1 MSTLTWATPQTN
13 IANFAKTT
21 NATVTV
27 AVTAV
32 DSNPSSTL
40 TYSIVSNNPN
50 SISGNLPIGFS
61 IDSAT
66 GVISGNPSQAYSQ
79 STYFTYEFEVQVSN
93 GTDKLFG
100 VFSITIINQPELVWE
115 TAPGTIA
122 NLGVNLPANL
132 QISATDLANDGAQ
145 ITYSLISGSFPTGMT
160 LTTVNTGTDLLPVWT
175 GIISGTP
182 VLDNTAAYITTQT
195 YNFVIRAR
203 ASDGA
208 TVNDASY
215 NIIVTNTIN
224 SDFSWITQAGNLG
237 TIPVGNFYQLELKT
251 QSSTNANV
259 TYSLISGEL
268 PLGMQ
273 ILPNGYIQGVPSLA
287 YPIAVNSSDTFKF
300 TVRASDTHGHVRDQ
314 AFSLIVTN
322 YFAPIIEPSVI
333 HLGTVFD
340 GSYYQQEISVVELS
354 PNVAIQWSNVGLLPP
369 GLAINNINGATYISG
384 YVQPVYQDNGE
395 NTAGYD
401 FEKITS
407 GVITYEQPYDA
418 KPYDYGNLASRTLSY
433 TFSVQAYD
441 GANYDVQTY
450 VLEVVSR
457 QDFTADNA
465 NLTADV
471 TSLTVDSGATYY
483 PVILNANVSTLPT
496 ARANTEYSYQF
507 VGYDYQGLPITYLL
521 ANTVGTFDAN
531 VSTIDIGFDSL
542 PFDSYDPNS
551 SHTTS
556 LPGTLQLDPATG
568 WLYGNIGS
576 QTAAYQEYQ
585 IGINLQKTYNG
596 NVYTSDPA
604 YFTLPVLGSVTNTIT
619 WNSPAN
625 LGSVDNGSV
634 SELTI
639 SATSTTGV
647 PVIYRLV
654 DQKNVPIRLPQGLIL
669 LPTGEVSGRVSFEA
683 FSIDAYQTTFDSG
696 ELSIDKNY
704 TFTVEAITD
713 DFTLFSDGTYNV
725 PPSATATKEF
735 TISLNVINTEPY
747 EDLYLHAMPDLDQR
761 QIFNNLVARQD
772 IFVPDLIYRREDP
785 WFGVATDMTMLFASG
800 LKASD
805 ISSYIAAIKKNHYIK
820 TYQFGDVKTAV
831 VLDNNYN
838 VKYEV
843 VYLEVIDPDL
853 DSAGQGPSEVL
864 NLSGT
869 IANPYI
875 DANGNQYTTVYPDS
889 SSNMLERVVA
899 GVGYYDQST
908 LPEWMTSNQ
917 LGSTTGSF
925 NVPLGYT
932 RAVVLAYTKP
942 NASNLIAYR
951 LKNSGVNL
959 DEINFSVDRYLLDDY
974 YTKNYNIANNTY
986 YSGRETT
993 FDASPNKN
1001 IGAIVSTVEYAAS
1014 VQFDQINGRPVD
1026 YIISNGGIDGIVTFQ
1041 DGDKLIFAKQ
1051 ERFINSDPYD
1061 GWIYYYD
1068 EWIGTNLSTP
1078 TVIGGYD
1085 SESYDRYSV
1094 VPGYLEKIQGT
1105 AQVNQRGGIWQIN
1118 IRSGIV
1124 YLSFVQEILPY
1135 DRVRVSFG
1143 RGYGGTVLYYN
1154 NRRVA
1159 GQNVPEYSLF
1169 NQSQF
1174 SIAGPTTFNA
1184 GTTKFFSGRDRYYT
1198 PNSQDK
1204 YVKFPQFGVFV

>member
-40 TYSIVSNNPN
+40 TYSIVSNNPK
-50 SISGNLPIGFS
+50 SISGNLPTGFS
-61 IDSAT
+61 INSAT

-93 GTDKLFG
+93 GVDKLFG

-115 TAPGTIA
+115 TAPGIIA
-122 NLGVNLPANL
+122 NLGVNLPASL
-132 QISATDLANDGAQ
+132 QISAADLANDEAQ
-145 ITYSLISGSFPTGMT
+145 ITYSLISGSLPTGMS
-160 LTTVNTGTDLLPVWT
+160 LSTVNVGTDLLPTWVAV
-175 GIISGTP
+175 ISGTP
-182 VLDNTAAYITTQT
+182 TLDNSAAYITTQN
-195 YNFVIRAR
+195 YSFVVRAV

-208 TVNDASY
+208 TVNDASFG
-215 NIIVTNTIN
+215 IIVTNTIN
-224 SDFSWITQAGNLG
+224 SDFSWITESGNLG
-237 TIPVGNFYQLELKT
+237 TIPVGDFYQLELKT
-251 QSSTNANV
+251 QSSANANV
-259 TYSLISGEL
+259 TYSLISGDL

-273 ILPNGYIQGVPSLA
+273 ILSNGYIQGVPSLA

-300 TVRASDTHGHVRDQ
+300 TIRASNTQGYVRDQ

-340 GSYYQQEISVVELS
+340 GSYYQQQISVVELS
-354 PNVAIQWSNVGLLPP
+354 PNVSIQWGNIGSLPP
-369 GLAINNINGATYISG
+369 GLAINSINGATYLSG

-401 FEKITS
+401 FEKITE

-418 KPYDYGNLASRTLSY
+418 KPYDYGNIASRTLNY

-450 VLEVVSR
+450 ILEVVSR

-471 TSLTVDSGATYY
+471 TSLTVDSGSTYY
-483 PVILNANVSTLPT
+483 PVILNANVATLPT
-496 ARANTEYSYQF
+496 ARVNTEYAYQF
-507 VGYDYQGLPITYLL
+507 LGYDYQGLDITYLL
-521 ANTVGTFDAN
+521 ANIVGTFDAN
-531 VSTIDIGFDSL
+531 VTNIDIGFDSL

-576 QTAAYQEYQ
+576 QTDAYQEYQ

-604 YFTLPVLGSVTNTIT
+604 YFTLPVLGSITNTIV
-619 WNSPAN
+619 WNSPSN
-625 LGSVDNGSV
+625 LGSVDNGSI
-634 SELTI
+634 SELTL
-639 SATSTTGV
+639 SATSTTGI
-647 PVIYRLV
+647 PVIYQLV

-669 LPTGEVSGRVSFEA
+669 LSSGEISGRVSFEA
-683 FSIDAYQTTFDSG
+683 FSIDGYDTTFDNG
-696 ELSIDKNY
+696 QLSIDKNY
-704 TFTVEAITD
+704 TFTVQAITN
-713 DFTLFSDGTYNV
+713 DFTLYEDGTYDT
-725 PPSATATKEF
+725 PPSATSIKEF
-735 TISLNVINTEPY
+735 TISLNVVNTEPY
-747 EDLYLHAMPDLDQR
+747 EDLYLHAMPNSYQR
-761 QIFNNLVARQD
+761 KIFNNLISRED
-772 IFVPDLIYRREDP
+772 IFVPDLIYRKEDP
-785 WFGVATDMTMLFASG
+785 WFGVATDITMLFASG

-805 ISSYIAAIKKNHYIK
+805 ITSYISAITKNHYTK

-838 VKYEV
+838 IKYEV
-843 VYLEVIDPDL
+843 VYLEVIDNEL
-853 DSAGQGPSEVL
+853 DSDGAGPPEVL
-864 NLSGT
+864 NLTGV

-875 DANGNQYTTVYPDS
+875 DADGNEYKTLYPNS
-889 SSNMLERVVA
+889 SAIMLERVVA

-917 LGSTTGSF
+917 LGSTGGSF

-932 RAVVLAYTKP
+932 RAVVLAYTQP
-942 NASNLIAYR
+942 NAGNLIAYR
-951 LKNSGVNL
+951 IKNSGINL
-959 DEINFSVDRYLLDDY
+959 DSIDFTVDRYLLDDY
-974 YTKNYNIANNTY
+974 YTTNFNITTSSYN
-986 YSGRETT
+986 SGRETT

-1001 IGAIVSTVEYAAS
+1001 IGAIVATVDYSVST
-1014 VQFDQINGRPVD
+1014 QFDQINGRLVE
-1026 YIISNGGIDGIVTFQ
+1026 YINANGGIDGVTNFQ
-1041 DGDKLIFAKQ
+1041 NGDTLIFAKQ
-1051 ERFINSDPYD
+1051 EGFINPDPYN

-1068 EWIGTNLSTP
+1068 EWIGTDLNTP
-1078 TVIGGYD
+1078 NIIGGYD
-1085 SESYDRYSV
+1085 SESYDTYTV

-1105 AQVNQRGGIWQIN
+1105 SAVNQRGGIWQIN
-1118 IRSGIV
+1118 IVNDIV
-1124 YLSFVQEILPY
+1124 YLSFVKEISTY

-1143 RGYGGTVLYYN
+1143 QTYGGTVLYYN
-1154 NRRVA
+1154 NTRAV
-1159 GQNVPEYSLF
+1159 GQNVPEYTLF

-1174 SIAGPTTFNA
+1174 AVAGPTTFNA

-1204 YVKFPQFGVFV
+1204 YVKFPQFGVFT